1 MSEPSSGVPS
11 EIADAE
17 VEHPGAAQ
25 ADQPKR
31 VELDVDEEKLEA
43 WDKVKSDYQVN
54 PGGEPVPNSQ
64 EERVAPGDEG
74 DADEGD
80 DDEEDVGAPGPS

>member
-17 VEHPGAAQ
+17 VERRDAEQG
-25 ADQPKR
+25 DQPER
-31 VELDVDEEKLEA
+31 VELHVDEEKLEA
-43 WDKVKSDYQVN
+43 WDKVKGDYQVN

-64 EERVAPGDEG
+64 EERVAPGDE
-74 DADEGD
+74 DD
-80 DDEEDVGAPGPS
+80 DDEENVGAPGPS

>member
-17 VEHPGAAQ
+17 VEQPAERG
-25 ADQPKR
+25 DQPER

-43 WDKVKSDYQVN
+43 WDKVKDDYQVN

-64 EERVAPGDEG
+64 EDRVAPGDE
-74 DADEGD
+74 DD
-80 DDEEDVGAPGPS
+80 DDEENVGAPGPS

>member
-1 MSEPSSGVPS
+1 MSEPSNGVPS

-17 VEHPGAAQ
+17 VEQPDTDHP
-25 ADQPKR
+25 DR

-43 WDKVKSDYQVN
+43 WDKVKGDYQVN

-64 EERVAPGDEG
+64 EERVAPGDE
-74 DADEGD
+74 DDD
-80 DDEEDVGAPGPS
+80 DDEENVGAPGPS

>member
-17 VEHPGAAQ
+17 VERPDTEHP
-25 ADQPKR
+25 DR

-43 WDKVKSDYQVN
+43 WDKVKGDYQVN

-64 EERVAPGDEG
+64 EERVAPGDE
-74 DADEGD
+74 D
-80 DDEEDVGAPGPS
+80 DDEENVGAPGPS

>member
-17 VEHPGAAQ
+17 VEQPDAGRV
-25 ADQPKR
+25 DQPER

-43 WDKVKSDYQVN
+43 WDKVKGDYQVN

-64 EERVAPGDEG
+64 EERVAPGDE
-74 DADEGD
+74 D
-80 DDEEDVGAPGPS
+80 DDEENVGAPGPS

>member
-17 VEHPGAAQ
+17 VE
-25 ADQPKR
+25 QPQEQGNQPER

-43 WDKVKSDYQVN
+43 WDKVKGDYQVN

-64 EERVAPGDEG
+64 EDRVAPGNE
-74 DADEGD
+74 
-80 DDEEDVGAPGPS
+80 DDEDENVGAPGPS

>member
-1 MSEPSSGVPS
+1 MSEPSNGVPS

-17 VEHPGAAQ
+17 VEQPDTDHP
-25 ADQPKR
+25 DR

-43 WDKVKSDYQVN
+43 WDKVKGDYQVN

-64 EERVAPGDEG
+64 EERVAPGDE
-74 DADEGD
+74 DD
-80 DDEEDVGAPGPS
+80 DDEENVGAPGPS